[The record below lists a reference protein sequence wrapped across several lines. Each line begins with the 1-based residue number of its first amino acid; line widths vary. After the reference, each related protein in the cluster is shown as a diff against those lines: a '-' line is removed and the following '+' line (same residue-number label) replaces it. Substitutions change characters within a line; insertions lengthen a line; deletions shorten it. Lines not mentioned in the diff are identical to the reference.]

1 MAIPPNIPTSFV
13 PKQAIQAS
21 GVRALRRHGANPI
34 NIVAP
39 GILLI
44 SVLAAGGV
52 YGYERYLTD
61 KKEVAAAELLAQEQ
75 HIDQDGVREFI
86 RLRDRLATGNKLL
99 SEHVTLST
107 FFSKLEKITL
117 QNVRFDSLTL
127 AVAADRGAEI
137 KMSGRARGFNAL
149 AAQSTK
155 FSSDPLIRRAIFS
168 GVNQNADGTVDFSV
182 SAEIVSGLVT
192 GGAVTAPPSSIL
204 PAATATTTP
213 EVATTT
219 PATSTATATTTPTA
233 ATPSSATSTVPAPTA
248 PSAPTQPVVPTAS
261 ATTTP

>member
-21 GVRALRRHGANPI
+21 GVHALRRHGANPI

-86 RLRDRLATGNKLL
+86 RLRDRLSTGNKLL
-99 SEHVTLST
+99 SEHITLSA

-127 AVAADRGAEI
+127 AVAADRSAEI

-155 FSSDPLIRRAIFS
+155 FSSDPSIRRAIFS

-182 SAEIVSGLVT
+182 SAEIVSNLVT
-192 GGAVTAPPSSIL
+192 GATAAAPTSSIL
-204 PAATATTTP
+204 PAATITP
-213 EVATTT
+213 ETATTT
-219 PATSTATATTTPTA
+219 PADVTAATTATTTPSA
-233 ATPSSATSTVPAPTA
+233 ATSTAPTA
-248 PSAPTQPVVPTAS
+248 PSAPNQPVVPAES